1 MPAGL
6 VGGKRDFSFSQG
18 ALLAKKGAKT
28 VAKLAVL
35 AGKGN
40 LPRFFAERAA
50 ARGHEVVLIDFMGE
64 VRPELAQIASSSH
77 FVPLGQW
84 QRVIDTLKQENV
96 TDVYLLGSISK
107 GLMFSNLELDKRLLG
122 LLANLREK
130 NDNAVIEAFVQD
142 LAREGIVV
150 RPQTE
155 LLEDALLGPGVL
167 TDIVPD
173 DKALAD
179 IGYGLEVAKVLA
191 GLDIGQTVV
200 VKDGAVLAVEAID
213 GTDATISRGGTLARG
228 GGVVVKV
235 AKPDQDLRFDVPT
248 IGLDTIETVIASGLK
263 AIALEAGR
271 TIIVDVPS
279 VVERANR
286 GKVSVVLVKPE
297 M

>member
-1 MPAGL
+1 M
-6 VGGKRDFSFSQG
+6 
-18 ALLAKKGAKT
+18 
-28 VAKLAVL
+28 AKLAVL

-50 ARGHEVVLIDFMGE
+50 ARGHEVVLIDFLGE

-107 GLMFSNLELDKRLLG
+107 GLMFSNLELDRRLLG

-213 GTDATISRGGTLARG
+213 GTDATISRGGTLAKG